1 MKNDT
6 VEPRNSWATLRHE
19 PYKQMLTQLQAQRWY
34 VCCVAM
40 FDVVNSEVITHGRDR
55 IIIFVQWNWC
65 LTFVSTHLETI
76 LQGKK

>member
-6 VEPRNSWATLRHE
+6 LRDE
-19 PYKQMLTQLQAQRWY
+19 PYKQMLTQLQAQCWN
-34 VCCVAM
+34 VCVSPFLFASM
-40 FDVVNSEVITHGRDR
+40 IDVVNSEVITQGRDR